1 MSGFQLFGPK
11 FGADQ
16 LTAEEQATADAQ
28 SSLSVGVST
37 NTAAVT
43 AAVKDVCLVEA
54 NTGSNEVKPR

>member
-1 MSGFQLFGPK
+1 MSGFQPI
-11 FGADQ
+11 GADQ

-37 NTAAVT
+37 NTAAV
-43 AAVKDVCLVEA
+43 KDVCLVEA